1 MQSLAKLE
9 RDTMSRMLVAF
20 HRSWQKRRG
29 LLFLV
34 ISLVFLVAPSSIR
47 AQGEESYDER
57 RKQALDLYKQG
68 RFVDALPILAKLHT
82 EKPSDVVVAE
92 GLSFAT
98 LANSATIGDP
108 AGRKAERAKARRLA
122 EEAKTAGDTSNM
134 LKVLLDVPEDGGET
148 TFSGDAMVQST
159 MQEGEA
165 AFAKGDFEGALSAYS
180 RALALDPKAY
190 DAAVF
195 SGDVCFKKGDHARA
209 GEWFERAIQIDPN
222 RETAYRYWG
231 DDLVVQ
237 GRLNEAKDKFI
248 DAVVAEPYTRTAWIG
263 LSQWAP
269 KQKQMLG
276 NPRIDPP
283 GKVEDKGKDDKGKSQ
298 MTITIDPSTMNPN
311 TKKDGTNAWFL
322 YTLSKAV
329 WRGERFQKEF
339 PKEKE
344 YRHSLA
350 EEVDGFQMVVNQ
362 VKEGLKKK
370 EIKELDPALA
380 MLVKLADENLL
391 EAFVL
396 ISRADQGIAKDYP
409 AYRDG
414 HREKVRQ
421 YITEWI
427 IHPAP

>member
-1 MQSLAKLE
+1 MRKALVPLSRLWPKKREFLILGFLLLLLLA
-9 RDTMSRMLVAF
+9 
-20 HRSWQKRRG
+20 
-29 LLFLV
+29 
-34 ISLVFLVAPSSIR
+34 PNSIR
-47 AQGEESYDER
+47 AQSEESHDER
-57 RKQALDLYKQG
+57 RKQALDLYGQG
-68 RFVDALPILAKLHT
+68 RFVDALPILAKLHA
-82 EKPSDVVVAE
+82 EKPSDIAVAE
-92 GLSFAT
+92 HLSFAT

-108 AGRKAERAKARRLA
+108 AGRKAERAKARKLA
-122 EEAKTAGDTSNM
+122 EEAKAAGDNSNM

-148 TFSGDAMVQST
+148 TFSSDAMVQST

-180 RALALDPKAY
+180 RALALDPNVY
-190 DAAVF
+190 DAALF
-195 SGDVCFKKGDHARA
+195 SGDVYFKKGDHVRA
-209 GEWFERAIQIDPN
+209 GEWFLRAIQIDPN
-222 RETAYRYWG
+222 RETAHRYWG
-231 DDLVVQ
+231 DDLVAQ
-237 GRLNEAKDKFI
+237 GRMNEAKEQFI
-248 DAVVAEPYTRTAWIG
+248 DAIVAEPYTRIAWIG

-283 GKVEDKGKDDKGKSQ
+283 GKVEDKGKDDKGRAQ
-298 MTITIDPSTMNPN
+298 TTITLDPSTMNS
-311 TKKDGTNAWFL
+311 TSKKDGTNAWFI

-329 WRGERFQKEF
+329 WHGERFQKEF

-350 EEVDGFQMVVNQ
+350 EEVDGFQMVVSQ

-370 EIKELDPALA
+370 EIRQLDPALA
-380 MLVKLADENLL
+380 TLVKLADENLL

-409 AYRDG
+409 TYREA
-414 HREKVRQ
+414 HREKIRQ

>member
-1 MQSLAKLE
+1 MRKALVPLSRLWPKKREFLILGFLLLLLLA
-9 RDTMSRMLVAF
+9 
-20 HRSWQKRRG
+20 
-29 LLFLV
+29 
-34 ISLVFLVAPSSIR
+34 PNSIR
-47 AQGEESYDER
+47 AQSEESHDER
-57 RKQALDLYKQG
+57 RKQALDLYGQG
-68 RFVDALPILAKLHT
+68 RFVDALPILAKLHA
-82 EKPSDVVVAE
+82 EEPSDIVVAE
-92 GLSFAT
+92 HLSFAT

-108 AGRKAERAKARRLA
+108 AGRKAERAKARKLA
-122 EEAKTAGDTSNM
+122 EEAKAAGDNSNM

-148 TFSGDAMVQST
+148 TFSSDAMVQST

-180 RALALDPKAY
+180 RALALDPNVY
-190 DAAVF
+190 DAALF
-195 SGDVCFKKGDHARA
+195 SGDVYFKKGDHVRA
-209 GEWFERAIQIDPN
+209 GEWFLRAIQIDPN
-222 RETAYRYWG
+222 RETAHRYWG
-231 DDLVVQ
+231 DDLVAQ
-237 GRLNEAKDKFI
+237 GRMNEAKEQFI
-248 DAVVAEPYTRTAWIG
+248 DAIVAEPYTRIAWIG

-283 GKVEDKGKDDKGKSQ
+283 GKVEDKGKDDKGRAQ
-298 MTITIDPSTMNPN
+298 TTITIDPSTMNS
-311 TKKDGTNAWFL
+311 TAKKDGTNAWFI

-329 WRGERFQKEF
+329 WHGERFQKEF

-350 EEVDGFQMVVNQ
+350 EEVDGFQMVVSQ

-370 EIKELDPALA
+370 EIRQLDPALA
-380 MLVKLADENLL
+380 TLVKLADENLL

-409 AYRDG
+409 TYREA
-414 HREKVRQ
+414 HREKIRQ

>member
-1 MQSLAKLE
+1 MSKAMVPAD
-9 RDTMSRMLVAF
+9 RSRM
-20 HRSWQKRRG
+20 KNG
-29 LLFLV
+29 ELLFLFL
-34 ISLVFLVAPSSIR
+34 SLVLLLAPNSIR

-68 RFVDALPILAKLHT
+68 RFIDALPILAKLHT
-82 EKPSDVVVAE
+82 EKASDVAVAE
-92 GLSFAT
+92 SLSFAT

-122 EEAKTAGDTSNM
+122 EEAKAAGDSSNM

-148 TFSGDAMVQST
+148 TFSGDATVQST

-165 AFAKGDFEGALSAYS
+165 AFVKGDFEGALSAYS

-195 SGDVCFKKGDHARA
+195 SGDVCFKKGDHARSV
-209 GEWFERAIQIDPN
+209 EWFGRAIQIDPN

-231 DDLVVQ
+231 DDLVAQ
-237 GRLNEAKDKFI
+237 GRMSEAREKFI
-248 DAVVAEPYTRTAWIG
+248 DAIVAEPYARLSWIG

-276 NPRIDPP
+276 NPQINPP
-283 GKVEDKGKDDKGKSQ
+283 GKVEEKGKDDKGKSQ
-298 MTITIDPSTMNPN
+298 IAITIDPSTMNPN
-311 TKKDGTNAWFL
+311 AKKDGTNAWFV

-329 WRGERFQKEF
+329 WHGERFQKEF

-350 EEVDGFQMVVNQ
+350 EEVDGFQMVVSQ

-380 MLVKLADENLL
+380 TLVKLADKSLL

-409 AYRDG
+409 AYREA
-414 HREKVRQ
+414 HREKIRQ

>member
-1 MQSLAKLE
+1 MRKALVPLSHLWPKKREFLILGFLLLLLLA
-9 RDTMSRMLVAF
+9 
-20 HRSWQKRRG
+20 
-29 LLFLV
+29 
-34 ISLVFLVAPSSIR
+34 PNSIR
-47 AQGEESYDER
+47 AQSEESHDER
-57 RKQALDLYKQG
+57 RKQALDLYGQG
-68 RFVDALPILAKLHT
+68 RFVDALPILAKLHA
-82 EKPSDVVVAE
+82 EKPSDIAVAE
-92 GLSFAT
+92 HLSFAT

-108 AGRKAERAKARRLA
+108 AGRKAERAKARKLA
-122 EEAKTAGDTSNM
+122 EEAKAAGDNSNM

-148 TFSGDAMVQST
+148 TFSSDAMVQST

-180 RALALDPKAY
+180 RALALDPNVY
-190 DAAVF
+190 DAALF
-195 SGDVCFKKGDHARA
+195 SGDVYFKKGDHVRA
-209 GEWFERAIQIDPN
+209 GEWFLRAIQIDPN
-222 RETAYRYWG
+222 RETAHRYWG
-231 DDLVVQ
+231 DDLVAQ
-237 GRLNEAKDKFI
+237 GRMNEAKEQFI
-248 DAVVAEPYTRTAWIG
+248 DAIVAEPYTRIAWIG

-283 GKVEDKGKDDKGKSQ
+283 GKVEDKGKDDKGRAQ
-298 MTITIDPSTMNPN
+298 TTITLDPSTMNS
-311 TKKDGTNAWFL
+311 TSKKDGTNAWFI

-329 WRGERFQKEF
+329 WHGERFQKEF

-350 EEVDGFQMVVNQ
+350 EEVDGFQMVVSQ

-370 EIKELDPALA
+370 EIRQLDPALA
-380 MLVKLADENLL
+380 TLVKLADENLL

-409 AYRDG
+409 TYREA
-414 HREKVRQ
+414 HREKIRQ